1 MVIPSLMVIIPG
13 WKDPQC
19 RHNNFDDDVNDHDH
33 DNNFDDDVNDHD
45 HDNHFDEDD
54 GDDEDDD
61 DSDGDDIH
69 FLFIRKFPM
78 DWELSFLAQ
87 SIFEGSENLWNFLLY
102 NL

>member
-1 MVIPSLMVIIPG
+1 MVIIPG

-45 HDNHFDEDD
+45 HDIHFDEDD

-61 DSDGDDIH
+61 DNDGDDERRWKNKNEWRNSGGT
-69 FLFIRKFPM
+69 LRQK
-78 DWELSFLAQ
+78 ETKNALKT
-87 SIFEGSENLWNFLLY
+87 
-102 NL
+102 